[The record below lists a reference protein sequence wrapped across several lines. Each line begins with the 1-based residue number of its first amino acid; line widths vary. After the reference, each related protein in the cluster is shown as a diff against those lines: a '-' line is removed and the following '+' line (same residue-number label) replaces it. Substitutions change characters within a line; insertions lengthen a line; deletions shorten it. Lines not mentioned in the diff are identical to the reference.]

1 MGKVWQDVHRWLQ
14 KPILFP
20 GTDPTSTK
28 HLAPPHRPSLW
39 YYLGGVTLFLFS
51 LQVTTG
57 FLLLLYYRPT
67 PEGAYESVQFIMTQV
82 RFGWL
87 IRSIHAWSANLLILS
102 AFVHMFVI
110 YFRRSYRKPR
120 ETTWLTGFFLLVL
133 TMGSGFSG
141 YLLPWNELAFFAT
154 KVGTR
159 LAGAIPGIGH
169 FLLTYLRGG
178 EEVTGDTLTRF
189 FGFHVAVLPLGI
201 LLLLAVHLKR
211 WLKKSFFFN
220 LTLRDGIAWLLA
232 LSLLTALIA
241 IFPWELGRKAD
252 PFAPAPAGIKPEW
265 YFLFLF
271 QTLKYIPSRVLFLE
285 GEVAGILAFIL
296 GGLFW
301 MLVPY
306 LEKPLTSDRKGYL
319 FTAIGIGVVA
329 YIALLT
335 LLSLLGRSP

>member
-1 MGKVWQDVHRWLQ
+1 MGKIWQGVHRWLQ

-20 GTDPTSTK
+20 GADPSSTK
-28 HLAPPHRPSLW
+28 HLALPHHPSLW

-102 AFVHMFVI
+102 AFAHMFVT

-120 ETTWLTGFFLLVL
+120 ETAWLTGFFLLVL

-169 FLLTYLRGG
+169 LLLTYLRGG

-189 FGFHVAVLPLGI
+189 FGFHVAVLPLGF

-211 WLKKSFFFN
+211 WLKKNFFSN
-220 LTLRDGIAWLLA
+220 LTLWDGIAWLFA

-252 PFAPAPAGIKPEW
+252 PFASAPAGIKPEW

-306 LEKPLTSDRKGYL
+306 LEKPLTRGRKSRL
-319 FTAIGIGVVA
+319 FTGIGIGVVA

-335 LLSLLGRSP
+335 LLSLLARSP